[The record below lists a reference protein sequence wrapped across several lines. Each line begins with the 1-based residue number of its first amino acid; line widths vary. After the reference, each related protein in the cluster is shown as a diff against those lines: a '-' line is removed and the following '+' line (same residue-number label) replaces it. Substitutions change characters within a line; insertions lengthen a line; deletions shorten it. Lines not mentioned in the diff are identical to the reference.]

1 MKYYSL
7 LLLIVFSIVLCSCIS
22 KSTQSNTTEPLSSVQ
37 EELISQGWCIETPE
51 GGELSEKYGVK
62 PIYGIQD
69 NYFDIH
75 IGIGFNVA
83 IKIMNA
89 STGKCIRYVY
99 VPEGETVAV
108 GQIPQGMYFLKL
120 AYGRDWM
127 EMQTDDGVI
136 GKFTRGSFYEKSTS
150 NYNFGEKNSSKFI
163 NYMLEINVVNGDTEH
178 EFETIEITEEEFG
191 MN

>member
-1 MKYYSL
+1 M
-7 LLLIVFSIVLCSCIS
+7 
-22 KSTQSNTTEPLSSVQ
+22 SSVQ

-51 GGELSEKYGVK
+51 GCELSEKYGVK

-75 IGIGFNVA
+75 IGTGFSVA

-99 VPEGETVAV
+99 VPEGETVTV
-108 GQIPQGMYFLKL
+108 GQILQGVYFLKL

-150 NYNFGEKNSSKFI
+150 NYNFGEKNYRILSIICLKSMWLMVI
-163 NYMLEINVVNGDTEH
+163 QS
-178 EFETIEITEEEFG
+178 
-191 MN
+191 MNLKLLKSLKRNLV